1 VLGRITMNKRSECT
15 NLTYPA
21 FFAALTA
28 VMSFISI
35 PTPFSLVP
43 ITGQTLAVMLTG
55 SILSVRQA
63 YWSMLTY
70 LLIGAVGVPVFSG
83 FSGGIGV
90 ILGPTGGYL
99 IGYLPGVMLIAL
111 LKGHNNTLWSL
122 ALANIIGGIGIVY
135 LLGITWLGLVTG
147 MGIQKAIMAGAL
159 PFIPGDIMKVIAAT
173 VISATVNKR
182 LQKARILS

>member
-1 VLGRITMNKRSECT
+1 MNQRSECT

-35 PTPFSLVP
+35 PMPFSLVP

-55 SILSVRQA
+55 SILPVRQA
-63 YWSMLTY
+63 YWSMLAY
-70 LLIGAVGVPVFSG
+70 LLIGAVGLPVFSG

-90 ILGPTGGYL
+90 LLGPTGGYL

-111 LKGHNNTLWSL
+111 LKGQNNNLWSL
-122 ALANIIGGIGIVY
+122 ALANSIGGIGIVY
-135 LLGITWLGLVTG
+135 LLGITWLSLVTG
-147 MGIQKAIMAGAL
+147 IGFQKAIMTGAL
-159 PFIPGDIMKVIAAT
+159 PFIPGDIIKVIAAT

-182 LQKARILS
+182 LQKARILA

>member
-1 VLGRITMNKRSECT
+1 MNQRSKCT

-35 PTPFSLVP
+35 PMPFSLVP

-55 SILSVRQA
+55 SILPVRQA
-63 YWSMLTY
+63 YWSMLAY
-70 LLIGAVGVPVFSG
+70 LLIGAVGLPVFSG
-83 FSGGIGV
+83 FSGGLGV
-90 ILGPTGGYL
+90 LLGPTGGYL

-111 LKGHNNTLWSL
+111 LKGQNNNLWSL
-122 ALANIIGGIGIVY
+122 ALANSIGGIGIVY
-135 LLGITWLGLVTG
+135 LLGITWLSLVTG
-147 MGIQKAIMAGAL
+147 IGFQKAIMTGAL

-182 LQKARILS
+182 LQKARILA

>member
-1 VLGRITMNKRSECT
+1 MNQRSQCT
-15 NLTYPA
+15 NVTYPA

-28 VMSFISI
+28 VMSCISI
-35 PTPFSLVP
+35 PMPFSLVP

-63 YWSMLTY
+63 YWSMLAY

-90 ILGPTGGYL
+90 LLGPTGGYL

-111 LKGHNNTLWSL
+111 LKGQNNNLCSL
-122 ALANIIGGIGIVY
+122 ALANSIGGIGIVY
-135 LLGITWLGLVTG
+135 VLGITWLNLVTG
-147 MGIQKAIMAGAL
+147 IGFQKAIMTGAL
-159 PFIPGDIMKVIAAT
+159 PFIPGDILKVIAAT
-173 VISATVNKR
+173 IISAIVNKR
-182 LQKARILS
+182 LQKASILS